1 MTTGTADQW
10 NRGVFLSVRTLMHFI
25 GAITFWYA
33 VYYDLTF
40 VKLPHSV
47 TGYVQFGGKF
57 KFLTFLDAV
66 NTQKYLY
73 YYCITYC
80 SLG

>member
-1 MTTGTADQW
+1 MATRTADQW
-10 NRGVFLSVRTLMHFI
+10 NRGVFLSVRTLMHLI

-33 VYYDLTF
+33 IYYDFTF
-40 VKLPHSV
+40 VRFPHAV

-66 NTQKYLY
+66 NTLKYFFVFNNKK
-73 YYCITYC
+73 
-80 SLG
+80 